1 VVIGDPVGSSDVGAI
16 DGTELGRFELGKSEG
31 DVVGSSNV
39 GTIDGSELGKF
50 EGENIGDMLGE
61 DVKG

>member
-31 DVVGSSNV
+31 DVVGSSEVLDGFV
-39 GTIDGSELGKF
+39 GAVL
-50 EGENIGDMLGE
+50 M
-61 DVKG
+61 